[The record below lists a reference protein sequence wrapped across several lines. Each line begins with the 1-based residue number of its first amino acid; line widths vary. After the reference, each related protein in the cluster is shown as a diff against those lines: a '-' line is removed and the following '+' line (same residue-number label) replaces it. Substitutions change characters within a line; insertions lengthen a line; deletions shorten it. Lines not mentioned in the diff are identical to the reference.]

1 MMSTMPD
8 RRITIIGVCIGL
20 IFLFVAT
27 AAQAGTIQ
35 VPKGQVVKLRFPAE
49 AKLSSKELS
58 TGVPIACS
66 LEEPI
71 AIGGITV
78 VEAGAS
84 ATATVSDVQPA
95 KKGGKPGYL
104 KVEFTSL
111 DPKGPYQL
119 LTGDKI
125 KLTGSK
131 DATGKGRKLLSY
143 IFIAGLFIKGTD
155 AVLPTGQVYQA
166 EVAEGVVLESK

>member
-1 MMSTMPD
+1 MSTMPN
-8 RRITIIGVCIGL
+8 RRMTIIGVCIGL
-20 IFLFVAT
+20 ILFLGAV

-35 VPKGQVVKLRFPAE
+35 VPKGQTVKLRFPAE
-49 AKLSSKELS
+49 IKLSLKELS
-58 TGVPIACS
+58 AGVPIACS

-71 AIGGITV
+71 SIGGITV
-78 VEAGAS
+78 VEAGAP
-84 ATATVSDVQPA
+84 ATATVSEVQPA
-95 KKGGKPGYL
+95 QKGGKPGYI

-111 DPKGPYQL
+111 DPKGPYRL

-155 AVLPTGQVYQA
+155 AVIPVGQAYQA
-166 EVAEGVVLESK
+166 EVAESVVLESK